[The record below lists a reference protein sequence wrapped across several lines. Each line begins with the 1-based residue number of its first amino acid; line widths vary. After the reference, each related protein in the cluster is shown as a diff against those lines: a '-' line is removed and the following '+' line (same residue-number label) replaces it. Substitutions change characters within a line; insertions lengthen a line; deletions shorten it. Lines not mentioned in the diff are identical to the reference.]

1 MGVPHLFQKDIN
13 KFIIQVPPLDEQV
26 RIAKYLDGKISE
38 INNLIMETQE
48 QIDILQQYR
57 QSLIYEVVTGKI
69 DVRSYT
75 GREQEADL

>member
-1 MGVPHLFQKDIN
+1 
-13 KFIIQVPPLDEQV
+13 
-26 RIAKYLDGKISE
+26 
-38 INNLIMETQE
+38 METQE